1 MKRDLITL
9 FRRSNSPPNMQICHL
24 TRTYM
29 DRDLWEKSLTKETS
43 IYTIRDLLI
52 LCRCAALP
60 PITKPTSSSAVP
72 ALDDDARLWLDYSV
86 RCIYTYIYIYIYRFI
101 FIYIYI
107 YMCVYMY
114 IHMYISSAA
123 LVLHDDVRLLLDYSV
138 RCIYTYI

>member
-1 MKRDLITL
+1 
-9 FRRSNSPPNMQICHL
+9 
-24 TRTYM
+24 M

-123 LVLHDDVRLLLDYSV
+123 LVLHDDVRLWLDYSV

>member
-1 MKRDLITL
+1 MTL
-9 FRRSNSPPNMQICHL
+9 FRRSNSPPNMQICQL

-29 DRDLWEKSLTKETS
+29 DRDLWEKSLTKES
-43 IYTIRDLLI
+43 YICTIRDLLI

-86 RCIYTYIYIYIYRFI
+86 RCIYTCVYIYIYRFI
-101 FIYIYI
+101 YI
-107 YMCVYMY
+107 YMCVCVCMY
-114 IHMYISSAA
+114 IYMYISSAA
-123 LVLHDDVRLLLDYSV
+123 LVLHDDARLWLDYSG